1 MQLKIQSN
9 TSRGYIANNAGDLR
23 ATKTSVHIWKHN
35 GRQFNGKSQKSRTW
49 GRHHGVPSAS
59 EPAETA
65 GGQGP
70 LAIKES
76 LEVGW
81 WLLVPRGLNIYR
93 GEAARHKHVT
103 ELHVMVAAAEPP
115 PPSKSST
122 D

>member
-9 TSRGYIANNAGDLR
+9 KSRSYDANNAGDLR
-23 ATKTSVHIWKHN
+23 ATKTSVHIWKN
-35 GRQFNGKSQKSRTW
+35 KGRQFNGKSQKSRTW
-49 GRHHGVPSAS
+49 GSHHGVPSAS

-76 LEVGW
+76 LEVVW

-93 GEAARHKHVT
+93 GEAARHTQKK
-103 ELHVMVAAAEPP
+103 ELHKRKTAENRVE
-115 PPSKSST
+115 KRKKVH
-122 D
+122 